1 MKPKIL
7 QNGRLSPTLETELA
21 ESFDLHHLWQE
32 SDPKSFLSKHGE
44 EFVGLATSAPIGA
57 SAELIDALPNLKVI
71 SCRGVGLDKVD
82 LKHANTKGIQVSG
95 TFGVLT
101 NCVADLAFGLI
112 IDVARQLSAA
122 DRFVRAGNWLKD
134 KYPLTSDV
142 SGKRLGIVGL
152 GQIGQA
158 IARRAC
164 GFDMQIRYT
173 NLTKV
178 EGVDYGHETSL
189 MELARW
195 ADFLV
200 VTVAGGAST
209 QHLISAE
216 ILEALGPS
224 SFLINVSRGSVVD
237 EAALV
242 DALTQRK
249 IAGAG
254 LDVYADEPNVPQGLM
269 GLDNVVLLP
278 HFASGTV
285 ETRKAME
292 DLVLANLQTFF
303 SEGKLLTPAPITQ

>member
-7 QNGRLSPTLETELA
+7 QNGRLSPTLEAELA

-32 SDPKSFLSKHGE
+32 TDPKAFLSQYGE
-44 EFVGLATSAPIGA
+44 DFVGLATSAPVGA

-82 LKHANTKGIQVSG
+82 LKRASERGVHVSG

-101 NCVADLAFGLI
+101 NCVADLAFGLV

-122 DRFVRAGNWLKD
+122 DRFVCAGNWLKD

-158 IARRAC
+158 IARRAS
-164 GFDMQIRYT
+164 GFDMQVRYT
-173 NLTKV
+173 NLAPV
-178 EGVDYGHETSL
+178 PGVDYGYESSL
-189 MELARW
+189 KELAQW

-216 ILEALGPS
+216 VLEALGPN

-237 EAALV
+237 ENALI
-242 DALTQRK
+242 DALAQRK

-254 LDVYADEPNVPQGLM
+254 LDVYADEPNVPQALM
-269 GLDNVVLLP
+269 ELDNVVLMP

-292 DLVLANLQTFF
+292 DLVLANLQAFF
-303 SEGKLLTPAPITQ
+303 NEGRLLTPAPLPQ